1 MNRWGLLAGGS
12 IGSLT
17 LTFNRSPRLRGGAN
31 LALAVVANPAGG
43 VARPLVVLCV

>member
-1 MNRWGLLAGGS
+1 MKRWGLLAGGS

-31 LALAVVANPAGG
+31 LAVLANPAGG
-43 VARPLVVLCV
+43 IARPLVVLCV